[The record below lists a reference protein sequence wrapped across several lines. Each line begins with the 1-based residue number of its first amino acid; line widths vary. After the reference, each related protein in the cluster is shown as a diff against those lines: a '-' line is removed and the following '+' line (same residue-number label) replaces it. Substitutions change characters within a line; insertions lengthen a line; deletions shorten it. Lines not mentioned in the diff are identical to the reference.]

1 MEFYLLLVVTV
12 FVVAGLILSIVIIGK
27 IRASSSVALSE
38 RLENYENRLDS
49 YEKDLKDEFARNR
62 KETSESNADSRK
74 ENRET
79 LMDFQNSI
87 NNKFDILTKNTQESM
102 TNNLTKF
109 MDTLSQRLDSLT
121 KTTQDTLASQ
131 QQAVQTSLKNIQ
143 DSNEKKLEE
152 MRVTVDEKLQTTLE
166 KRLTGSFEIVTKQ
179 LEVVQ
184 KGLGD
189 LTKNTQESMTN
200 NLTKF
205 MDTLSQRLESL
216 SKTTQDTL
224 ASQQQAVQTSLKNIQ
239 DSNEKKL
246 EEMRVTVDEKLQTTL
261 EKRLTGSFE
270 IVTKQ
275 LEAVQKGLGEMQNL
289 ASDVGGLKRAL
300 TNVKTAGGM
309 GEIQLEALLDQML
322 SPEQYVKNAHPNPS
336 NEKKV
341 VEFAVKIPSK
351 TADDEHVLL
360 PIDSKYPAT
369 VWDKLSLAYDNA
381 DKDEIDAQKRALVSD
396 IKKMAKDI
404 KEKYIEVPYTTDFG
418 LMFLPFEGLFAEVMR
433 VPGLFQKIQEEYKV
447 TIAGPTTLG
456 AFLNSL
462 QMGFR
467 TLAIQKETSK
477 VWDLLG
483 VVKTEFS
490 KFGNALAATKKKLDE
505 ASNNIG
511 KVEVRSRA
519 IERKLKNIEALPSA
533 DSNSDTET
541 LLENLTDEE

>member
-1 MEFYLLLVVTV
+1 MEK
-12 FVVAGLILSIVIIGK
+12 ILSIAIIVLCVLDIIYVI
-27 IRASSSVALSE
+27 LSRKKNKPDDAFSE
-38 RLENYENRLDS
+38 KLEI
-49 YEKDLKDEFARNR
+49 YEKKLEGYEKNLKDEFERNR
-62 KETSESNADSRK
+62 KETSETSAASRK
-74 ENRET
+74 ENTET
-79 LMDFQNSI
+79 LMNFQNSI
-87 NNKFDILTKNTQESM
+87 NGKFDTLTKNTQDSM

-121 KTTQDTLASQ
+121 KTTQETLSHQ
-131 QQAVQTSLKNIQ
+131 QQTVQTSLKSIQ

-152 MRVTVDEKLQTTLE
+152 MRITVDEKLQ
-166 KRLTGSFEIVTKQ
+166 S
-179 LEVVQ
+179 
-184 KGLGD
+184 
-189 LTKNTQESMTN
+189 
-200 NLTKF
+200 
-205 MDTLSQRLESL
+205 
-216 SKTTQDTL
+216 
-224 ASQQQAVQTSLKNIQ
+224 
-239 DSNEKKL
+239 
-246 EEMRVTVDEKLQTTL
+246 TL

-309 GEIQLEALLDQML
+309 GEVQLEALLSQIL
-322 SPEQYVKNAHPNPS
+322 SPEQFVKNAHPNPS
-336 NEKKV
+336 NSKKV

-351 TADDEHVLL
+351 TADDEFVLL
-360 PIDSKYPAT
+360 PIDSKYPAA

-381 DKDEIDAQKRALVSD
+381 DKDEIEVQKKALITD

-433 VPGLFQKIQEEYKV
+433 VPGLFQLIQDEYKV

-483 VVKTEFS
+483 SVKTEFG
-490 KFGNALAATKKKLDE
+490 KFGDVLAATKKKLDA
-505 ASNNIG
+505 ASTEIG
-511 KVEVRSRA
+511 KAEVRSRA
-519 IERKLKNIEALPSA
+519 IERKLKNVDALPVTES
-533 DSNSDTET
+533 DSDTQA
-541 LLENLTDEE
+541 LLNDLTDEE